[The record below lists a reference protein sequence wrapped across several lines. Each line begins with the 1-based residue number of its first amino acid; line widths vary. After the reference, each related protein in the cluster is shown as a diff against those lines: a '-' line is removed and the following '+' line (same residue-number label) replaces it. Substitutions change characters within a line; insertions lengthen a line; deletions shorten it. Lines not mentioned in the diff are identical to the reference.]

1 MWTYTVTLMSFGTV
15 QKTKRELIADLV
27 TCKPRMTESG
37 MIIAI
42 EFLRMVNMV
51 TSLGIVFPFYIVLLY
66 LATLAPYGQ
75 REIDMQE

>member
-15 QKTKRELIADLV
+15 QKTKRELIGDVV

-37 MIIAI
+37 MIFAI

-51 TSLGIVFPFYIVLLY
+51 TY
-66 LATLAPYGQ
+66 LVIMLQ
-75 REIDMQE
+75 FL

>member
-27 TCKPRMTESG
+27 TCKLRMKESG

-51 TSLGIVFPFYIVLLY
+51 TY
-66 LATLAPYGQ
+66 LVIILQ
-75 REIDMQE
+75 FL